1 MWISILSVLVLLHH
15 GVNCENSTTA
25 ARCGSVNSRPVIAG
39 YWPSW
44 AATQSSNFAFQNYV
58 MYAFA
63 DVDATTYKLVPPP
76 LVKEFPVAARR
87 TNPCIKTL
95 LSIGGAGG
103 SVDTFSAMVSTNA
116 TRKAFI
122 DSSIAVARAN
132 GYDGL
137 DLDWEFPGSQQDM
150 DNLGRLFTEWRV
162 AVNVDSKLR
171 LTTPLLLAGK
181 LAPG

>member
-1 MWISILSVLVLLHH
+1 
-15 GVNCENSTTA
+15 
-25 ARCGSVNSRPVIAG
+25 
-39 YWPSW
+39 
-44 AATQSSNFAFQNYV
+44 
-58 MYAFA
+58 
-63 DVDATTYKLVPPP
+63 
-76 LVKEFPVAARR
+76 
-87 TNPCIKTL
+87 
-95 LSIGGAGG
+95 
-103 SVDTFSAMVSTNA
+103 MVSTNA